1 MKKLFFLACT
11 IFLTSLLFAQAKQHK
26 IVFDF
31 TRSDTAS
38 FAVMV
43 RHANSI
49 MTRTGNAQLEIVC
62 HGPGLD
68 LVLKEKTT
76 VPKEIQ
82 ELQEKYKVVFAA
94 CEATMRRKGID
105 KNQLLDQVIIVP
117 AAILEISTREQEG
130 WSYIKE

>member
-1 MKKLFFLACT
+1 MKKLYFLACT
-11 IFLTSLLFAQAKQHK
+11 IFLASLLFAQAKQHK

>member
-1 MKKLFFLACT
+1 MKKLYFSACSIYLASL
-11 IFLTSLLFAQAKQHK
+11 IFAHAKQHK
-26 IVFDF
+26 KVFDF
-31 TRSDTAS
+31 TRSDTSS

-49 MTRTGNAQLEIVC
+49 MTKTGNAQLEIVC
-62 HGPGLD
+62 HGPGLE
-68 LVLKEKTT
+68 LVMKEKTT
-76 VPKEIQ
+76 VEKEIK
-82 ELQEKYKVVFAA
+82 ELQGKYNVVFAA

-105 KNQLLDQVIIVP
+105 KSQLLGQVVIVP